1 VSGTLAHP
9 QLQDMLTLQSLQR
22 GNLAIP
28 RVYGEIDANRRF
40 VMVRNGELDFA
51 RGKALLAAE
60 VPLLFSASRIAVGR
74 GPIKASLTADGV
86 ELSNFLPLLPKGTQ
100 MAGRVDGSVV
110 AGGTFDAPQIDG
122 SFALRD
128 GTFVGPM
135 EKSPIT
141 GIGAEL
147 ALRENRATMQ
157 ARATVGG
164 GSLTAQGMAALANFR
179 EPADSTFNLQARAT
193 NVRLDMPDYFAGEL
207 DASVAVERGSAAT
220 PSVSGEV
227 SVANARIPL
236 NTFVNQKR
244 STGERPALPNLAFQ
258 SLRITAGNNVR
269 IQSANVDIG
278 ATGEATLGGTL
289 DAPALAGSF
298 ASTGGSLNFYR
309 SFTLESGT
317 VTFEPSSG
325 VVPDVDAV
333 ATTFVSNPAT
343 AIRLHVTGPATSMNL
358 ALASEPSYSRE
369 QILGLLV
376 GAQQFGAVR
385 GVNSTGGQGFSAGSA
400 ATQYALGQVNTLFT
414 RNLLQ
419 PLSASL
425 ARSLGFTNVQITS
438 DLQTGLG
445 INAVKAFGK
454 NVNAVFAQSFGYPST
469 QSVTLEV
476 NPNVGTG
483 LRGTWYT
490 TSGPTLFVLQ
500 QPQLVGASVLNLN
513 PMTQL
518 PPPTGT
524 NGVSF
529 SFLRKF
535 P

>member
-1 VSGTLAHP
+1 
-9 QLQDMLTLQSLQR
+9 
-22 GNLAIP
+22 
-28 RVYGEIDANRRF
+28 
-40 VMVRNGELDFA
+40 
-51 RGKALLAAE
+51 
-60 VPLLFSASRIAVGR
+60 
-74 GPIKASLTADGV
+74 
-86 ELSNFLPLLPKGTQ
+86 
-100 MAGRVDGSVV
+100 
-110 AGGTFDAPQIDG
+110 
-122 SFALRD
+122 
-128 GTFVGPM
+128 
-135 EKSPIT
+135 
-141 GIGAEL
+141 
-147 ALRENRATMQ
+147 
-157 ARATVGG
+157 
-164 GSLTAQGMAALANFR
+164 MAA
-179 EPADSTFNLQARAT
+179 T
-193 NVRLDMPDYFAGEL
+193 
-207 DASVAVERGSAAT
+207 
-220 PSVSGEV
+220 
-227 SVANARIPL
+227 
-236 NTFVNQKR
+236 K
-244 STGERPALPNLAFQ
+244 RPALPNLAFE
-258 SLRITAGNNVR
+258 SLQITAGNNVR

-289 DAPALAGSF
+289 DAPSLAGSF
-298 ASTGGSLNFYR
+298 TSTGGSLNFYR
-309 SFTLESGT
+309 SFNIESGK

-325 VVPDVDAV
+325 FVPDVDAV
-333 ATTFVSNPAT
+333 ATTFVPNPAT
-343 AIRLHVTGPATSMNL
+343 AIRLHVTGPVTSMNL
-358 ALASEPSYSRE
+358 ALASDPSYSRE

-425 ARSLGFTNVQITS
+425 ASSLGFTNVQITS

-454 NVNAVFAQSFGYPST
+454 NVNAIFAQTFGYPST

-476 NPNVGTG
+476 NPSVGTG

-500 QPQLVGASVLNLN
+500 QPQLVGMSVLNLN